1 MAGVAQATNPVDR
14 WLGRGFAFPL
24 LPAAEPGSPPDRTH
38 LRLIG
43 GMELVRQAVATI
55 LDTDPGERVMEPTF
69 GCGLR
74 RYLSAPNTAAT
85 RTAIR
90 QEITEALAQWE
101 PRIRVTDV
109 AVSPTDDPS
118 MLYVDI
124 AYVRLPDLRPDNLV
138 YPFYLS

>member
-1 MAGVAQATNPVDR
+1 MTVTPQVTNPADQ

-24 LPAAEPGSPPDRTH
+24 RPMPAPGATDDRAGIRM
-38 LRLIG
+38 LG
-43 GMELVRQAVATI
+43 GMELVRQSVETI
-55 LDTDPGERVMEPTF
+55 LDTEPGERVMEPLF

-74 RYLSAPNTAAT
+74 QYLMEPNTAVT

-90 QEITEALAQWE
+90 QEITTALTQWE
-101 PRIRVTDV
+101 PRIRLSEVT
-109 AVSPTDDPS
+109 VSPGDEPA
-118 MLYVDI
+118 LIVIDI